1 MKEQKLEERQLPRDV
16 RTRWNSTYQM
26 LSVAVKYRS
35 AIDQMTGS
43 RELGLRKYEL
53 TEDEWAI
60 ATQLRDVLK
69 VSDHSHGIGANTQ
82 SNDMHQYLY

>member
-1 MKEQKLEERQLPRDV
+1 
-16 RTRWNSTYQM
+16 M
-26 LSVAVKYRS
+26 LSVAVKYKA

-53 TEDEWAI
+53 SEDEWAI

-69 VSDHSHGIGANTQ
+69 VGDSSHDTGADAINAVEYW
-82 SNDMHQYLY
+82 H